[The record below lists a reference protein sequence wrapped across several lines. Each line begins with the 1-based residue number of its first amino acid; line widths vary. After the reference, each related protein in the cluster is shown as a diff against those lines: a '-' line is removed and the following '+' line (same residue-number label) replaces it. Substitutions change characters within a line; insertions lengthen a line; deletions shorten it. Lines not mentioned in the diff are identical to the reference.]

1 MDKIENILE
10 FHFKNLNENE
20 YKNLDK
26 NTMRLLKEAF
36 IVGYEQCIEDRKKI
50 QGFYEIK

>member
-1 MDKIENILE
+1 MDKIEDILE
-10 FHFKNLNENE
+10 IHFKKNNEC
-20 YKNLDK
+20 KNIDK
-26 NTMRLLKEAF
+26 TTMSLLKEAF

>member
-1 MDKIENILE
+1 MNKIENILE
-10 FHFKNLNENE
+10 IHFKKNNE

-26 NTMRLLKEAF
+26 NTMRLLKDAF